1 MGRRRERRGD
11 GNQRYHDRVAAR
23 YDDIYRDEY
32 WEAQRELG
40 WAYIKRYLPTVHG
53 APILDAGCG
62 TGELGTRLARS
73 GFRVTLLDLSA
84 KMLEVAARKA
94 EDHRVSDRVTI
105 VQADLADLSALA
117 DESFA
122 LVVSEGDPLSF
133 VEDPLRALR
142 EIRRTLRPGGVL
154 TASVDHFAAGLR
166 HYLER
171 GDLDGLER
179 FARSGRTEWLAERAE
194 ERFPMRMF
202 RLGDVEKLVAH
213 AGLVLLEARGR
224 TVLPL
229 REFSDLLAD
238 SATRRRL
245 LDLERDL
252 ASDRSLAGA
261 ASHLFFA
268 ARKPTDREPGST
280 SPAV

>member
-1 MGRRRERRGD
+1 MGRKRDRRGD

-40 WAYIKRYLPTVHG
+40 WSYVKRWLPTDHG

-84 KMLEVAARKA
+84 KMLDVAARKA
-94 EDHRVSDRVTI
+94 EEVGVADRVTI

-142 EIRRTLRPGGVL
+142 EIRRTLRPQGVL

-166 HYLER
+166 HFLER

-179 FARSGRTEWLAERAE
+179 FARTGRTEWLAERAE

-202 RLGDVEKLVAH
+202 RLGEVEKLVAH

-229 REFSDLLAD
+229 REFSNLLAD

-252 ASDRSLAGA
+252 AADRSLAGA

-268 ARKPTDREPGST
+268 ARKPAASE
-280 SPAV
+280 